1 MNVKLFAEI
10 IKNLKDIFTPRD
22 KKLIP
27 VKVYANNR
35 RGIR

>member
-10 IKNLKDIFTPRD
+10 IKTLKDIFTPRN

-35 RGIR
+35 RNIR